1 MLNSRAVSGFALSIG
16 TGLAFESI
24 FNTTQPVYDPERKA
38 PPKVNLKDYTHLWVN
53 VGTLYRNMVGAC
65 KSADV
70 PGISDKEFKDA
81 LALEMETIESLC
93 KNEGSGLITPVF
105 YFCTYASLYNNPG
118 HKSIVL
124 RNANTEKAKVYIAK
138 LMSAIKMLEK
148 EHLIT
153 VLDSDLNPPFNQKAL
168 ILTNIAWDLV
178 SAKHFNRLDLIESH
192 TGVLKNRSKWN
203 TKYHK
208 YKDLSNL
215 PFNSKLLK
223 IFGDSEIFTPMLT
236 SLRDLILDVAVKGK
250 WTVLT
255 TKDKMMLDLDMYCN
269 DKFVVQVIK
278 SL

>member
-1 MLNSRAVSGFALSIG
+1 MLSGRAVSGFALSIG

-24 FNTTQPVYDPERKA
+24 FNPTQPVYDQARKS
-38 PPKVNLKDYTHLWVN
+38 PPKVNLKNYTHLWVN

-65 KSADV
+65 KSSDV
-70 PGISDKEFKDA
+70 PGISDSEFKDA

-93 KNEGSGLITPVF
+93 KNEGNGLITPVF
-105 YFCTYASLYNNPG
+105 YFCTYESIYRNPG

-124 RNANTEKAKVYIAK
+124 RSANTEKAKVYIAK
-138 LMSAIKMLEK
+138 LMSAIKMLDK
-148 EHLIT
+148 EHLVKI
-153 VLDSDLNPPFNQKAL
+153 LDSDLKPSFNQKAL
-168 ILTNIAWDLV
+168 ILTNVAWDLV
-178 SAKHFNRLDLIESH
+178 SSKHFNRLDLIESH
-192 TGVLKNRSKWN
+192 TGVLKNKTAWN

-236 SLRDLILDVAVKGK
+236 SLRDLVLGVAVKGK

-269 DKFVVQVIK
+269 DKFVVHVIK